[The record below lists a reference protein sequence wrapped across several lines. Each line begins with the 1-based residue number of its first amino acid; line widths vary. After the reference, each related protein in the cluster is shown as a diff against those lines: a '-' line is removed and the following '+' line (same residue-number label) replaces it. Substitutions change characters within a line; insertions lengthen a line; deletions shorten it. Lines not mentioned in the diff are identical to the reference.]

1 VIIWLL
7 STGGLIC
14 SYANRLPKSKD
25 KIFTILGYYLVICG
39 FFFGVLI
46 FVVLV
51 VRIFLLVE
59 SCVGL
64 RELQRDS
71 FQTVQW
77 IETWPHI
84 G

>member
-1 VIIWLL
+1 MGKNKISTLVGFYLL
-7 STGGLIC
+7 ISGT
-14 SYANRLPKSKD
+14 
-25 KIFTILGYYLVICG
+25 
-39 FFFGVLI
+39 FFGVLI

-51 VRIFLLVE
+51 ARIFLLVE